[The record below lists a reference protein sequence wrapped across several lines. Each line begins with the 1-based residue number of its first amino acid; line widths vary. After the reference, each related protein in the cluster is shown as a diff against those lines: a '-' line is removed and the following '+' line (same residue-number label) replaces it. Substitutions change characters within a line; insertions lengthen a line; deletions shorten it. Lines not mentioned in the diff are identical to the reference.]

1 MGELYRSCCI
11 IGLIF
16 KCMPSSGVYI
26 DNYINLFHGNIYL
39 ASCSMEAWVTLFLD
53 RNVTLHQQ
61 KLNGSQVFGKYTQLR
76 CTVEVE
82 LFDACRRDKLRNR
95 NVILIK
101 YQKIKISALNFN

>member
-11 IGLIF
+11 IGLIY

-39 ASCSMEAWVTLFLD
+39 VSCSMEAWVTLILD
-53 RNVTLHQQ
+53 RSVTLHQQ
-61 KLNGSQVFGKYTQLR
+61 KFNGSQVFGKYTQLR

-82 LFDACRRDKLRNR
+82 LFDVSRKDKLRNR
-95 NVILIK
+95 NVILIRNLK
-101 YQKIKISALNFN
+101 KKC